1 MKKKVYLIANAH
13 IDPVWQW
20 EWEEG
25 VAATISTFRTAAD
38 LCDEFDNFIFCHN
51 EAVLYK
57 WVEEYE
63 PHLFRRIQ
71 DLVKQGR
78 WKIIGGWYLQPD
90 CNMPCGESFVRQI
103 LLGRRYFDDK
113 FGARPTTAL
122 NFDPFGHTR
131 GLVQILKKSG
141 YDSYVCTRPS
151 SSQLGKK
158 DSEADFDWI
167 GFDGS
172 RIRVRK
178 ATSYGSGLGHAVDKI
193 RAEVSLYEADDHI
206 VVLWGVGDHG
216 GGPSRQDIRA
226 INEFIAAGECDA
238 RHSWF
243 EEFFEAT
250 GDLQVPEWS
259 RDMNQFAVGC
269 YTSIIRIKQKHR
281 ELENQLYSTEKML
294 SAAYAAGLMDY
305 PAADLLQVQE
315 DLCFLEFHDS
325 LPGSS
330 IQAVEEMCLRLADH
344 ALEILSRLKARAFF
358 VLSAGE
364 KKAAD
369 GDIPVLVYNPH
380 PVKLNCQI
388 TCEMMLADQNWTD
401 GEFTAIH
408 VYKDGRPVP
417 CQNIREAG
425 NINLDWRKNVAFEAE
440 LEPFSVTRYDCKPVL
455 EPKKEVVPVYDN
467 GMIVF
472 DNGALHAEINT
483 RTGLMDSYRIN
494 GREYL
499 RRNAFEPLVMDDNDD
514 PWGMTV
520 ESFRDLIGRFTLM
533 SDNRSTLFSGV
544 RKGVLPAVRTVED
557 GDVRTVVEAC
567 LEYGDSAICMTYYL
581 PKKGTQTEVHLR
593 VYWNEKNK
601 CLKLSIPTLDTDRY
615 VGQTAFGKYDLK
627 KDGRETVAQRWTAAL
642 SSRGDAVTLIN
653 DSTYGSDYTD
663 EDGIRITLLRSASYT
678 GHPIKDRPI
687 SPQDRFTHKID
698 QGERNFRFWLNAGDA
713 SERMELIDREAAFV
727 SEKPFAL
734 SFFPSGEGEKPAGF
748 MTLSDSPVVLSCA
761 KKADKGEGIVV
772 RLCNPCENPV
782 SCRLTMECFGLGET
796 LKFEPFEVRTFV
808 AEKGSLRE
816 TNMIEE

>member
-25 VAATISTFRTAAD
+25 VAAAISTFRTAAD
-38 LCDEFDNFIFCHN
+38 LCDEFDDFIFCHN

-57 WVEEYE
+57 WVEDYE

-71 DLVKQGR
+71 KLVKQGR

-103 LLGRRYFDDK
+103 LLGRRYFDEK

-151 SSQLGKK
+151 ASQLGKK

-178 ATSYGSGLGHAVDKI
+178 ETSYGSGLGHAIDKI
-193 RAEVSLYEADDHI
+193 KAAVSLFEADDHI

-216 GGPSRQDIRA
+216 GGPSRQDIKA
-226 INEFIAAGECDA
+226 INEFISSGEYDA
-238 RHSWF
+238 KHSFF

-250 GDLQVPEWS
+250 KDKKVSEWD

-305 PAADLLQVQE
+305 PCGDLLQVQE

-330 IQAVEEMCLRLADH
+330 IQAVEEMCIRLADH

-358 VLSAGE
+358 VLSSGE

-380 PVKLNCQI
+380 PYSIRTQI

-408 VYKDGRPVP
+408 VFRDGKPVP

-440 LEPFSVTRYDCKPVL
+440 LEPFAVSRYDCKPVL
-455 EPKKEVVPVYDN
+455 EAKRPVKRVTEN

-472 DNGALHAEINT
+472 DNGVLHAEINT
-483 RTGLMDSYRIN
+483 RTGLLDSYRIN
-494 GREYL
+494 CRDYL
-499 RRNAFEPLVMDDNDD
+499 KRNAFEPLVMDDNDD

-520 ESFRDLIGRFTLM
+520 DSFRNLIGRFTLM
-533 SDNRSTLFSGV
+533 SDNRSTLFSGIAN
-544 RKGVLPAVRTVED
+544 GVLPAVRIVED
-557 GDVRTVVEAC
+557 GEVRTVVEAC
-567 LEYGDSAICMTYYL
+567 LEYGDSAICTTYYL
-581 PKKGTQTEVHLR
+581 PKHGTQIEVHLR

-601 CLKLSIPTLDTDRY
+601 CLKL
-615 VGQTAFGKYDLK
+615 
-627 KDGRETVAQRWTAAL
+627 
-642 SSRGDAVTLIN
+642 
-653 DSTYGSDYTD
+653 
-663 EDGIRITLLRSASYT
+663 
-678 GHPIKDRPI
+678 
-687 SPQDRFTHKID
+687 
-698 QGERNFRFWLNAGDA
+698 
-713 SERMELIDREAAFV
+713 
-727 SEKPFAL
+727 
-734 SFFPSGEGEKPAGF
+734 
-748 MTLSDSPVVLSCA
+748 
-761 KKADKGEGIVV
+761 
-772 RLCNPCENPV
+772 
-782 SCRLTMECFGLGET
+782 
-796 LKFEPFEVRTFV
+796 
-808 AEKGSLRE
+808 
-816 TNMIEE
+816 